1 MIEFFLHNILLRF
14 LTCTISSH
22 MLLLRVGMVLYAE
35 ETLKWRNITVAAYI
49 ACIALGVYTFAG
61 AAHEHDDAEETLK
74 WRNITVAAYI
84 ACIALGIYTF
94 AGEEHH
100 EASERQVMLQLTL

>member
-1 MIEFFLHNILLRF
+1 MARAL
-14 LTCTISSH
+14 ISSS
-22 MLLLRVGMVLYAE
+22 LFSRI
-35 ETLKWRNITVAAYI
+35 LKSSSAKPPFVAA
-49 ACIALGVYTFAG
+49 ASKRAFASST
-61 AAHEHDDAEETLK
+61 HEHDDAEETLK

-100 EASERQVMLQLTL
+100 EASERQEYSYLHIRNKQFPWGPNGLFEYPENHH

>member
-1 MIEFFLHNILLRF
+1 MNGFETKLLCFMCDFGKLNFFHID
-14 LTCTISSH
+14 
-22 MLLLRVGMVLYAE
+22 LLLAFISPLFTCMVSLQY
-35 ETLKWRNITVAAYI
+35 VAKRQWKVYI
-49 ACIALGVYTFAG
+49 
-61 AAHEHDDAEETLK
+61 AEETLK

-100 EASERQVMLQLTL
+100 EASERQVSAVTHSLF

>member
-1 MIEFFLHNILLRF
+1 
-14 LTCTISSH
+14 
-22 MLLLRVGMVLYAE
+22 MLLLRVGMVLY
-35 ETLKWRNITVAAYI
+35 
-49 ACIALGVYTFAG
+49 
-61 AAHEHDDAEETLK
+61 AEETLK

>member
-1 MIEFFLHNILLRF
+1 
-14 LTCTISSH
+14 
-22 MLLLRVGMVLYAE
+22 MVCLQY
-35 ETLKWRNITVAAYI
+35 VAKRQWKVYI
-49 ACIALGVYTFAG
+49 
-61 AAHEHDDAEETLK
+61 AEETLK

-100 EASERQVMLQLTL
+100 EASERQVNAATHSLF

>member
-1 MIEFFLHNILLRF
+1 MLSFSVPSCVILMSEFFLHNILLRF

-22 MLLLRVGMVLYAE
+22 MFLLRVGMVLY
-35 ETLKWRNITVAAYI
+35 
-49 ACIALGVYTFAG
+49 
-61 AAHEHDDAEETLK
+61 AEETLK

-100 EASERQVMLQLTL
+100 EASERQVMLQLTSDRDWWHKDRED